1 MPPMPEPN
9 DDLEVPDRLQGDLRA
24 VFGGR
29 VPIPDSIGATLRR
42 AASRRR
48 RPNVVRLV
56 TLAAAAML
64 LAAFLLQQ
72 NITSSMPLARED
84 FDGNGRVDV
93 LDAYR
98 LALALERHE
107 RIAPQF
113 DLDDDGRVDRRD
125 ADRIAA
131 RAVSIKG

>member
-1 MPPMPEPN
+1 MPEPT

-24 VFGGR
+24 VFGRR
-29 VPIPDSIGATLRR
+29 VAIPDSIGTTLLH
-42 AASRRR
+42 AAARRR
-48 RPNVVRLV
+48 RPILLRPV
-56 TLAAAAML
+56 TLAAAAAL
-64 LAAFLLQQ
+64 LIAALLLQLQ
-72 NITSSMPLARED
+72 QRTSSPVPLARED

-98 LALALERHE
+98 LALALERHD

-113 DLDDDGRVDRRD
+113 DLDGNGLVDRRD

>member
-1 MPPMPEPN
+1 MPEPT
-9 DDLEVPDRLQGDLRA
+9 DDLNAPDRLQSDLRA
-24 VFGGR
+24 VFGRR
-29 VPIPDSIGATLRR
+29 VLIPDSIGATLRH
-42 AASRRR
+42 AAARRR
-48 RPNVVRLV
+48 RPIMLRPV
-56 TLAAAAML
+56 TLAAAAAL
-64 LAAFLLQQ
+64 LMVAVLQLQQ
-72 NITSSMPLARED
+72 SITSSVPLVRED

-98 LALALERHE
+98 LALALERHD

-113 DLDDDGRVDRRD
+113 DLDGNGLVDRRD

>member
-1 MPPMPEPN
+1 MPQPN

-24 VFGGR
+24 VFGRR
-29 VPIPDSIGATLRR
+29 VSIPDSIGATLRH
-42 AASRRR
+42 AAARRR
-48 RPNVVRLV
+48 RPILLRPV
-56 TLAAAAML
+56 TLAAAAAL
-64 LAAFLLQQ
+64 LVAALLQLQ
-72 NITSSMPLARED
+72 QRTMSPVPLARED

-98 LALALERHE
+98 LALAVERHE

-113 DLDDDGRVDRRD
+113 DLDGDGIVDRRD

>member
-1 MPPMPEPN
+1 MPEPT

-24 VFGGR
+24 VFGRR
-29 VPIPDSIGATLRR
+29 VAFPDSIGTTLRH
-42 AASRRR
+42 AAARRR
-48 RPNVVRLV
+48 RPILLRPV
-56 TLAAAAML
+56 TLAAAAAL
-64 LAAFLLQQ
+64 LMAALLLLQQ
-72 NITSSMPLARED
+72 RTTSTVRLARED
-84 FDGNGRVDV
+84 FDGHGRVDV

-98 LALALERHE
+98 LALALERHD

-113 DLDDDGRVDRRD
+113 DLDSDGLVDRRD

>member
-1 MPPMPEPN
+1 
-9 DDLEVPDRLQGDLRA
+9 
-24 VFGGR
+24 
-29 VPIPDSIGATLRR
+29 
-42 AASRRR
+42 
-48 RPNVVRLV
+48 V
-56 TLAAAAML
+56 TLAAAAAL
-64 LAAFLLQQ
+64 LMVAVLQLQQ
-72 NITSSMPLARED
+72 RTTSSVPLVRED

-98 LALALERHE
+98 LALALERHD

-113 DLDDDGRVDRRD
+113 DLDGNGLVDRRD

>member
-1 MPPMPEPN
+1 MPEPT

-24 VFGGR
+24 VFGRR
-29 VPIPDSIGATLRR
+29 VSIPDSIGACLRH
-42 AASRRR
+42 AAARRR
-48 RPNVVRLV
+48 RPILLRPV
-56 TLAAAAML
+56 TLAAAAAL
-64 LAAFLLQQ
+64 LMAALLLQQ
-72 NITSSMPLARED
+72 RITSSGPLARED

-113 DLDDDGRVDRRD
+113 DLDGNGRVDRRD